1 MVLDA
6 GHMHYCCD
14 SCNNHDTI
22 GVKKKTKTKT
32 QILCDSVV
40 CLHPRERKLKLFTI
54 IKIGLHMRV
63 FIITLDM
70 IKLQKYPYTLN
81 IPCHTTGTKFLHLNL
96 ISHPLNKRGYDM

>member
-22 GVKKKTKTKT
+22 GVKKKTKKKT

-40 CLHPRERKLKLFTI
+40 CLHPRERKFKLFTI

-70 IKLQKYPYTLN
+70 IKLQKCPYTLN
-81 IPCHTTGTKFLHLNL
+81 ISCHTMGTKFLHLNL